1 MKRQIIHCWSE
12 IFKIIL
18 VISNDAAHGKINTL
32 TFAAWKIIYKASES
46 GRERKL
52 NVFPSLGKM
61 TGAWLGYD
69 IAKIF
74 MMNSGRARQRNRRT
88 SCGMCLGAYCVPAFT
103 ITHPPLRSHS
113 SRNPPAHSRCCVHLL
128 RYTVTVQILTH
139 SSVPHWFLLTLHHLL
154 VTHLSAVCLRA
165 LFSKFSGCE
174 KRNCGSH
181 TKLLNFLRLMNSRI
195 M

>member
-32 TFAAWKIIYKASES
+32 TFAAGKIIYKASES

-103 ITHPPLRSHS
+103 ITPPPPPFTLIQKPSRTQQMLRSSAALHSNCPNIDTQLRPPLISFNPSH
-113 SRNPPAHSRCCVHLL
+113 
-128 RYTVTVQILTH
+128 
-139 SSVPHWFLLTLHHLL
+139 LH
-154 VTHLSAVCLRA
+154 VTHLSAACLRA
-165 LFSKFSGCE
+165 LFSKFSGCW
-174 KRNCGSH
+174 KKKSH
-181 TKLLNFLRLMNSRI
+181 
-195 M
+195 

>member
-32 TFAAWKIIYKASES
+32 TFAAGKIIYKASES

-103 ITHPPLRSHS
+103 IPPPPPRSHS

-139 SSVPHWFLLTLHHLL
+139 SSVPHWFLLTLHICTWRISLPHVCGLYSPSSADAGKKS
-154 VTHLSAVCLRA
+154 VT
-165 LFSKFSGCE
+165 
-174 KRNCGSH
+174 
-181 TKLLNFLRLMNSRI
+181 LNYSIFWD
-195 M
+195 